1 MQFYMVPL
9 DKRQKQP
16 VVCGGSEHVSG
27 CLGIDALVK
36 GSVFVCLDPSDYDF
50 ELPDAAAAD
59 AFYPAAPLFTSAV
72 IMRMSH
78 HTRLELYVY

>member
-1 MQFYMVPL
+1 MVPL

-50 ELPDAAAAD
+50 ELPDA
-59 AFYPAAPLFTSAV
+59 
-72 IMRMSH
+72 
-78 HTRLELYVY
+78 